1 VDGKQVGLCN
11 YSIPITQTTHTVN
24 IGRRKPNDVY
34 LGGNVDEMMIFN
46 RALTAKEVQAI
57 YNSGK

>member
-1 VDGKQVGLCN
+1 
-11 YSIPITQTTHTVN
+11 VN